1 MKVLTMIIWTFLSW
15 TCSRDGGSGSHVI
28 SPPTHLDLLTLSRGY
43 QRIPKD
49 TKGYQRIPEDTSTI
63 HAMDGPAFL
72 AFPLLSILTL
82 LHWRGGLGPRKDNRG
97 HQKITRAYKL
107 SRTFWEW
114 GVHLSWP
121 FSSYPSSPPPQRSR
135 LLSSIRAPPL
145 LRLPRY
151 SRSQT

>member
-15 TCSRDGGSGSHVI
+15 TCSRDGGSSFHVI

-43 QRIPKD
+43 QRISKD
-49 TKGYQRIPEDTSTI
+49 TRGYQRIPEDTWGYSFS
-63 HAMDGPAFL
+63 GLPPATHPDRDAL
-72 AFPLLSILTL
+72 KRRSGTPKRHQRTPEDYQSIQTF
-82 LHWRGGLGPRKDNRG
+82 KNF
-97 HQKITRAYKL
+97 
-107 SRTFWEW
+107 SRW

-121 FSSYPSSPPPQRSR
+121 FSCYPSSPPPQRSR